1 MNEREREREN
11 REREVW
17 FRQTNIGLN
26 DREREGVELYQTN
39 TTLNDTHT
47 HSRRKVD
54 IPTKYPCSRL
64 IFPFTHH
71 PVLTFIFGLIF
82 DLRRQILW
90 GPENQERVGTKQ
102 RLMVNSNA
110 SSSFHSNNNK
120 KGRGLFCQLQKEES
134 GNFLGHVLGY

>member
-47 HSRRKVD
+47 
-54 IPTKYPCSRL
+54 L
-64 IFPFTHH
+64 
-71 PVLTFIFGLIF
+71 
-82 DLRRQILW
+82 
-90 GPENQERVGTKQ
+90 
-102 RLMVNSNA
+102 
-110 SSSFHSNNNK
+110 
-120 KGRGLFCQLQKEES
+120 
-134 GNFLGHVLGY
+134 